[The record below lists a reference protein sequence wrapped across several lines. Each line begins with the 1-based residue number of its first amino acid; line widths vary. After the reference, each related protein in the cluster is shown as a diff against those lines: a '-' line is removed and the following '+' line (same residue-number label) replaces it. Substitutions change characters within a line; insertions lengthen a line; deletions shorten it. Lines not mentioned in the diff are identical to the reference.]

1 MLGGY
6 VAQEFGRVGSRAYI
20 PNRGCEMEHRH
31 LKPMFDL
38 GAIAPVLYST
48 RDEQLI
54 SQMVSKS
61 NVVVNMIG
69 KYYETKHP
77 VPTRRANGEIS
88 HVNSSF
94 EEVNIEIPQRLAKL
108 AYEAGVDKFIH
119 VSHVAADLDS
129 PSRILATKAAG
140 EQAVREAFP
149 GAIIVRPATLF
160 GHEDRFLNWYGFL
173 ASRLPAVPLVNDG
186 AALVQPVF
194 ANDIAKAILMI
205 AQAKTSEVEGA
216 TYELGGASEFSRREI
231 AEFVYDI
238 TKQEVY
244 LADVPAGVC
253 ELTASILGMGIWG
266 PLWTPDLVRL
276 EQVDQVFAEG
286 APDVRTLSD
295 LGITPTP
302 IEKIAFSYLHRFRTG
317 GHYVLTQ
324 GYH

>member
-1 MLGGY
+1 
-6 VAQEFGRVGSRAYI
+6 
-20 PNRGCEMEHRH
+20 
-31 LKPMFDL
+31 
-38 GAIAPVLYST
+38 
-48 RDEQLI
+48 
-54 SQMVSKS
+54 
-61 NVVVNMIG
+61 
-69 KYYETKHP
+69 
-77 VPTRRANGEIS
+77 
-88 HVNSSF
+88 
-94 EEVNIEIPQRLAKL
+94 
-108 AYEAGVDKFIH
+108 
-119 VSHVAADLDS
+119 
-129 PSRILATKAAG
+129 
-140 EQAVREAFP
+140 
-149 GAIIVRPATLF
+149 
-160 GHEDRFLNWYGFL
+160 
-173 ASRLPAVPLVNDG
+173 
-186 AALVQPVF
+186 
-194 ANDIAKAILMI
+194 MI

-317 GHYVLTQ
+317 GHYVLAQ